1 MGLDKVILRA
11 FLTTLAAICA
21 LIAFTILGLC
31 VLFPSTSM
39 ELTYDMGMSKSCIH
53 FAERAYRGTEEV
65 YFIAYA
71 TEVAIEED
79 ETSKIVSCGEKFLED
94 ENFKEYCE
102 LKGET
107 YAQFIYGKVCVSKY
121 ESGDKSGA
129 VELAYQSLKGAF
141 PEGNALVSVLLTSL
155 NENDLE
161 TVNLIKAQLNEVSV
175 IGEEQEKY
183 LEDVLTLLEIK
194 G

>member
-31 VLFPSTSM
+31 ALFPSTSM

-121 ESGDKSGA
+121 NIGDKDGA
-129 VELAYQSLKGAF
+129 VTLAYESLQGSF
-141 PEGNALVSVLLTSL
+141 PQGNALVAVLLTARQA
-155 NENDLE
+155 NDLE
-161 TVNLIKAQLNEVSV
+161 TVEQIKMKLKMISV
-175 IGEEQEKY
+175 GGNDAVYLQNILRM
-183 LEDVLTLLEIK
+183 LED
-194 G
+194 